1 MVPQQKAKLMVV
13 IHVESMTEW
22 LKVSNSNE
30 LINDPSQELIPPLQY
45 WADGSPANEIN
56 WPQKLAQKIK
66 VLAHVCQL
74 YLVFWLKK
82 KIALIQVSHYIQ
94 TRTVHTVAWYLLT
107 HSLSKNELTSII
119 APT

>member
-30 LINDPSQELIPPLQY
+30 LINDPSQELIPPLQC

-94 TRTVHTVAWYLLT
+94 IQQGLTVAWYLLT